1 MAVKGG
7 SRRDGGKAAGS
18 SAAPDNIS
26 TISDGGASG
35 RVPRH
40 IAVIPDGNRRWAR
53 KRHLP
58 AAAGHKAGVEAYKQ
72 LLSNAAD
79 RGVKAVTF
87 YAFSTENWKR
97 SQDEVSALMKL
108 LLDNLVNSDR
118 ILGKNREKI
127 RFLIAGD
134 RTGLDGKLV
143 EAIEA
148 LEAKTA
154 GNTELIAVICL
165 NYGGR
170 DEIVRAAR
178 KLGEQIADGTLRPED
193 IDEAALTAGLY
204 VNVPDPDLIIRTSG
218 EQRLSNF
225 LLWQAA
231 YSELYFADVLWPDF
245 DAAELDKAL
254 SAYAM
259 RQRRYGG

>member
-1 MAVKGG
+1 MAVKSGTRRGG
-7 SRRDGGKAAGS
+7 RTAGDP
-18 SAAPDNIS
+18 AAPENIQKVN
-26 TISDGGASG
+26 DGGASG

-53 KRHLP
+53 GKHLP
-58 AAAGHKAGVEAYKQ
+58 VASGHKAGVEAYKQ
-72 LLSNAAD
+72 LLSNCAD
-79 RGVKAVTF
+79 RGVEYVTF

-108 LLDNLVNSDR
+108 LMENLANSDR

-127 RFLIAGD
+127 RFIITGD
-134 RTGLDGKLV
+134 RAGLDRKLV
-143 EAIEA
+143 EAIDA
-148 LEAKTA
+148 LEKQTA
-154 GNTELIAVICL
+154 GNTELIAVICI

-170 DEIVRAAR
+170 DELVHAAR
-178 KLGEQIADGTLRPED
+178 KLGEKIAAGTLRPEE
-193 IDEAALTAGLY
+193 IDEAALAGELY
-204 VNVPDPDLIIRTSG
+204 ANVPDPDLLIRTSG

-245 DAAELDKAL
+245 DAAELDKAI
-254 SAYAM
+254 SAYAA
-259 RQRRYGG
+259 RQRRYGS

>member
-1 MAVKGG
+1 MAVKNGL
-7 SRRDGGKAAGS
+7 RRDGDTAGDT
-18 SAAPDNIS
+18 AAPQNIQKVN
-26 TISDGGASG
+26 DGGASG

-58 AAAGHKAGVEAYKQ
+58 VASGHKAGVEAYKQ
-72 LLSNAAD
+72 LLSNCAD
-79 RGVKAVTF
+79 RGVEYVTF

-108 LLDNLVNSDR
+108 LLENLTNSDR

-127 RFLIAGD
+127 RFIISGD
-134 RTGLDGKLV
+134 RAGLDRKLV

-148 LEAKTA
+148 LEKQTA
-154 GNTELIAVICL
+154 ANTELIAVICI

-170 DEIVRAAR
+170 DELVHAAR
-178 KLGEQIADGTLRPED
+178 KLGEKIAAGTLRPEE
-193 IDEAALTAGLY
+193 IDEAALTAELY
-204 VNVPDPDLIIRTSG
+204 ADVPDPDLLIRTSG

-245 DAAELDKAL
+245 DAAELDKAI
-254 SAYAM
+254 SAYAA
-259 RQRRYGG
+259 RQRRYGS